1 MPGDTRI
8 FGEFLSYTGAHYKI
22 YVYDAEFVS
31 GIGNFPH
38 VIGDESTGDV
48 WGDESTGEVWGWDAL
63 DELDEVEGLQTHYV
77 GVGGFTLD
85 YETENET
92 LYTPLMPS
100 KLSFELMFQNEVQ
113 ETFLNA
119 LADSYEGQF
128 LVRVL
133 KNDNLFWA
141 GVLVPDVVQY
151 EDQYYPFSFK
161 FTAIDGLS
169 RLKSIPYPNAT
180 LVNGTP
186 ESLLSIIFECLS
198 NLETP
203 FFWAANDDYLINNV
217 DWWETRHISAYNVDP
232 LANTRINT
240 GAIYEEN
247 STTGEVQFLSCFDM
261 LRQIAT
267 VFGARLFL
275 ADGKWWFMQVTE
287 YDISGQVQRIYDK
300 SQTLKFS
307 INGKTYD
314 LICNQSTLART
325 EGRYEFLP
333 PLKKVTA
340 TYKSRSV
347 TGTLL
352 QGVSWD
358 WITDGTVVTVGE
370 VSNNGG
376 VAKIK
381 LKFIVEHTY
390 RFVPYA
396 DMPDP
401 SQSRHHFA
409 ITLRVGS
416 YYFVGDEDA
425 GAAWTTTPGV
435 FVFYTDLFR
444 QWESHVSTFEITT
457 SEIPDSGTCT
467 FSFAYLQ
474 TEEFPSSTL
483 TTLPLQ
489 ISTIYDLEPE
499 FEASMQYWV
508 QVSPLFVVL
517 ENGSENETFD
527 FLTYTAT
534 NTNTSN
540 TKEVDLLVYFGDG
553 PYGATAARMETYNGA
568 TWAKSENWGIGLLAT
583 RNKKILQLLVNR
595 ILQAQAKPRQKYV
608 GKLITATG
616 GAFYHPY
623 NRLAING
630 RYYVFLGGTFEAES
644 DTWQNLHIFNIAI
657 DISQEPDPV
666 EEELFVPTPG

>member
-8 FGEFLSYTGAHYKI
+8 FGEFKSWTGVHYKI
-22 YVYDAEFVS
+22 FIYDAEFIG

-38 VIGDESTGDV
+38 VIGDETTGDV
-48 WGDESTGEVWGWDAL
+48 WGDESTGDVWGWDAL
-63 DELDEVEGLQTHYV
+63 DELDEVEGLQTHKV

-85 YETENET
+85 YETENEN

-100 KLSFELMFQNEVQ
+100 RLSFELMFQNDVQ

-119 LADSYEGQF
+119 LANSYEGQF

-133 KNDNLFWA
+133 KNDALYWA
-141 GVLVPDVVQY
+141 GVLMPDVVQY
-151 EDQYYPFSFK
+151 EDMPFPYGFK

-180 LVNGTP
+180 LLNGTP
-186 ESLLSIIFECLS
+186 ESLLDIVFECLS
-198 NLETP
+198 NLETI
-203 FFWAANDDYLINNV
+203 FFWDNREHYFVDNV
-217 DWWETRHISAYNVDP
+217 DWWETRHVAASNVDP
-232 LANTRINT
+232 LENTRINP

-287 YDISGQVQRIYDK
+287 YDISGQIQRIYDK
-300 SQTLKFS
+300 NQTLMFS

-314 LICNQSTLART
+314 LVCDQSTLARF

-333 PLKKVTA
+333 PIKKVTV
-340 TYKSRSV
+340 TYRSRSV
-347 TGTLL
+347 SGTLL
-352 QGVSWD
+352 PGVSWD
-358 WITDGTVVTVGE
+358 WITDGDVVTVGE
-370 VSNNGG
+370 VGDNGG

-381 LKFIVEHTY
+381 LKLIVEHTY

-401 SQSRHHFA
+401 SQSRHHFGV
-409 ITLRVGS
+409 TLRVGS

-457 SEIPDSGTCT
+457 SELPASGTCT
-467 FSFAYLQ
+467 FSFAYIQ
-474 TEEFPSSTL
+474 TEQFPSSTL
-483 TTLPLQ
+483 TALPLQ

-508 QVSPLFVVL
+508 QSSPLLVIL
-517 ENGSENETFD
+517 ADGSENEAFD
-527 FLTYTAT
+527 NVTYMAANTQTT
-534 NTNTSN
+534 NT
-540 TKEVDLLVYFGDG
+540 KLVDLLVYFGDG
-553 PYGATAARMETYNGA
+553 PFASSPPRLQTYDGA
-568 TWAKSENWGIGLLAT
+568 TWANSNEWGLGLLGE
-583 RNKKILQLLVNR
+583 RNKKILQLLANR
-595 ILQAQAKPRQKYV
+595 ILQAQSTPRLKYV
-608 GKLITATG
+608 GNLLSTTNAP
-616 GAFYHPY
+616 YHPY
-623 NRLAING
+623 SRLKIND
-630 RYYVFLGGTFEAES
+630 RYYVFLGGTFEAEQ
-644 DTWQNLHIFNIAI
+644 DTWRNLHVFNIAI

>member
-8 FGEFLSYTGAHYKI
+8 FGEFKSYTGVHYKI
-22 YVYDAEFVS
+22 FIYDAEFV
-31 GIGNFPH
+31 GNIGNFPH
-38 VIGDESTGDV
+38 VIGDEGTGDV

-100 KLSFELMFQNEVQ
+100 KLSFELMFQSEVQ

-119 LADSYEGQF
+119 LAESYEGQF

-133 KNDNLFWA
+133 RNDALWWA

-151 EDQYYPFSFK
+151 EDMPFPYGFK
-161 FTAIDGLS
+161 FSAIDGLS

-186 ESLLSIIFECLS
+186 ETIFDIIQECLS

-203 FFWAANDDYLINNV
+203 FFWGAGDVYFTDNV
-217 DWWETRHISAYNVDP
+217 DWREVRHISAHNIDP
-232 LANTRINT
+232 LKVTRINT

-247 STTGEVQFLSCFDM
+247 TTTGEIQFLSCFDM
-261 LRQIAT
+261 LRQVAT

-275 ADGKWWFMQVTE
+275 ANGQWWFMQPSE
-287 YDISGQVQRIYDK
+287 YDITQQSVRNYNKSGGLISWSGGQ
-300 SQTLKFS
+300 S
-307 INGKTYD
+307 YD
-314 LICNQSTLART
+314 LVCNQTTLARA

-333 PLKKVTA
+333 PLKKVSA

-352 QGVSWD
+352 PGVSWD
-358 WITDGTVVTVGE
+358 WINDGDSVTVGE

-376 VAKIK
+376 VATIK
-381 LKFIVEHTY
+381 MRFEVEHTY

-409 ITLRVGS
+409 VTMRVGS

-425 GAAWTTTPGV
+425 GASWTTTPGV
-435 FVFYTDLFR
+435 FIFYTDLFR
-444 QWESHVSTFEITT
+444 QWETHVSVFEITT
-457 SEIPDSGTCT
+457 PAMPGSGTCII
-467 FSFAYLQ
+467 SFAYLQ

-483 TTLPLQ
+483 TALPLQ

-499 FEASMQYWV
+499 FEPSMQYWV
-508 QVSPLFVVL
+508 QPSPLLIVL
-517 ENGSENETFD
+517 ETGSENEVFD
-527 FLTYTAT
+527 FLTYSAENANPT
-534 NTNTSN
+534 N
-540 TKEVDLLVYFGDG
+540 TKEVEMLVYFGDG
-553 PYGATAARMETYNGA
+553 PYGATKSRMETFDGA
-568 TWAKSENWGIGLLAT
+568 TWAKSTLWGVGLAGV
-583 RNKKILQLLVNR
+583 RDKPILQVLVNR
-595 ILQAQAKPRQKYV
+595 ILQLQATPRIKYV

-616 GAFYHPY
+616 GLFFYPY
-623 NRLAING
+623 NRIKINQK
-630 RYYVFLGGTFEAES
+630 YYIFLGGTFEAET
-644 DTWQNLHIFNIAI
+644 DTWQSLHVFHIALDTSNAPI
-657 DISQEPDPV
+657 IPLIPRV
-666 EEELFVPTPG
+666 T